1 MKTYSAISAILILIM
16 ISGIAV
22 SQTKSTE
29 GFSKT
34 SRGLYYKII
43 VDAKNPKGKMGD
55 IIKMN
60 LAYLTQKD
68 STLFSTYDEDM
79 GPVQFT
85 IGPPTFSGD
94 PMEGFALLGEGDS
107 AIFLMPADSA
117 YRDQEMPP
125 FAKPGEFVKIH
136 VNVLSMMT
144 KEEFEKKK
152 AEDMKSQMEKDEVII
167 GNYLSAKGLKA
178 QKTASGLYYII
189 EKQGEGAKAEAG
201 KTVTVNYTGKFL
213 DGKPFDSSLNPGR
226 TPFTFKLGAGQVIK
240 GWDEGIALLNV
251 GGKGTLI
258 IPSPLAYGSRSSGPI
273 PANAVL
279 LFDVELL
286 GVQ

>member
-1 MKTYSAISAILILIM
+1 MKSQIKVTVLGLLLLS
-16 ISGIAV
+16 SGATIA
-22 SQTKSTE
+22 QTKTTE
-29 GFSKT
+29 GFSRT
-34 SRGLYYKII
+34 SHGLYYKIV
-43 VDAKNPKGKMGD
+43 VDAKKPKARMGD

-68 STLFSTYDEDM
+68 STLFSTYDEEM

-85 IGPPTFSGD
+85 ISPPTFSGD

-107 AIFLMPADSA
+107 AVFLMPADSA
-117 YRDQEMPP
+117 YRNQEMPP
-125 FAKPGEFVKIH
+125 FAKPGEYVKIH

-144 KEEFEKKK
+144 KEDFEKKK
-152 AEDMKSQMEKDEVII
+152 SEEMKSQMEKDEVII
-167 GNYLSAKGLKA
+167 GNYLSEKGLKA

-189 EKQGEGAKAEAG
+189 EKQGEGPKAEAG
-201 KTVTVNYTGKFL
+201 KSVTVNYTGKFL
-213 DGKPFDSSLNPGR
+213 DGKMFDSSLNPGR
-226 TPFTFKLGAGQVIK
+226 SPFTFKLGAGQVIK